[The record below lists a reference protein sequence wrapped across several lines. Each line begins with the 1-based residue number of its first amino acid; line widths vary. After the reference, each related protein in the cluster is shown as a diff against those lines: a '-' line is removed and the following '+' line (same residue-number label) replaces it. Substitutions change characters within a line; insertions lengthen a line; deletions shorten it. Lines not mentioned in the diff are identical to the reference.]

1 MGSKGSV
8 QKMIQSLKEIVNC
21 SDSEIYTMLV
31 ECHMDPNETVIR
43 LISQDAFQEV
53 KSKRNKNKDTKYQ
66 AESWRRGIPN
76 RGARNSAKSSYNTAR
91 GGGNKFNSNGNNMRQ
106 DLLKEGREHATIG
119 LALLQHQKGS
129 HLFIDPKNAEVQEAA
144 PAGSTGAAASS
155 SSLPPPAYQSAWAK
169 ANPGKKTMAEIVKM
183 GKPLHQKKVSV
194 PRSLETQERGSKAP
208 LKDEGS
214 STEKQERGSKA
225 PLKDEGSSTE
235 KQERGSKAPLK
246 DEGSS
251 TEKQERG
258 SKAPL
263 KDEGSSLEKQ
273 ERGSKAPLKDEG
285 SSTEK
290 QERGSK
296 APLKDEGSSLEK
308 QESRSKAPLKD
319 EGSSFGKQER
329 GSKAPLKD
337 EGSSLEKQERGSK
350 APLKDEGSSTE
361 KQERGSKAPLKDEG
375 SSLEK
380 QESGSKAPLKD
391 EGSSFGKQ
399 ESGSKA
405 PLKDEGSSFEKQD
418 VSDPVPSLLKPF
430 SVPKT
435 HADQVAFHQHVD
447 ESQMDDEVLETKTN
461 QVAFHPDLDQVAQL
475 SHLRFGS
482 FGLIGSGRASSRFNY
497 NLEDTQETEED
508 SSFRQQDTNFYGGE
522 EELRYNATDE
532 QTSYQIDSTA
542 RNYHASSD
550 SEREAAHHEE
560 PPQEDPYMQ
569 NLDSF
574 FTNVMDL
581 RDESISPP
589 GGGQQAAALYQHPAL
604 YPYFNQYG
612 MPLGYHGNFIS
623 DPFMP
628 HGYTHPGFQQ
638 GFPVGNHQAPLVV
651 VIPPSASSLQ
661 QQQNENT
668 FAWQRP
674 HMRVA
679 PSSEVYI
686 YSVNPNMQPP
696 GFVQAQQLHQQQLSQ
711 QALMSLDQLRH
722 QHQHQHHQQ
731 SAGEASSQTQEQL
744 WPNNN

>member
-43 LISQDAFQEV
+43 LISQGFFSSFFFPSSSCSFTDAFQEV

-91 GGGNKFNSNGNNMRQ
+91 GGGNKFNSNETR
-106 DLLKEGREHATIG
+106 
-119 LALLQHQKGS
+119 LAQRGKGARNHWAGS
-129 HLFIDPKNAEVQEAA
+129 SSAPKSDPKNAEVQEAA

-285 SSTEK
+285 
-290 QERGSK
+290 
-296 APLKDEGSSLEK
+296 
-308 QESRSKAPLKD
+308 
-319 EGSSFGKQER
+319 
-329 GSKAPLKD
+329 
-337 EGSSLEKQERGSK
+337 
-350 APLKDEGSSTE
+350 
-361 KQERGSKAPLKDEG
+361 
-375 SSLEK
+375 
-380 QESGSKAPLKD
+380 
-391 EGSSFGKQ
+391 
-399 ESGSKA
+399 KA

-589 GGGQQAAALYQHPAL
+589 GGGQQAAAVYQHPAL
-604 YPYFNQYG
+604 YPYFNQHG

-628 HGYTHPGFQQ
+628 HGYMHPGFQQ

>member
-8 QKMIQSLKEIVNC
+8 RKMIQSLKEIVNC

-53 KSKRNKNKDTKYQ
+53 KSKRDKKKRDTKDQ
-66 AESWRRGIPN
+66 AESSRRGIPN
-76 RGARNSAKSSYNTAR
+76 RGARNSAKYSYNTAR
-91 GGGNKFNSNGNNMRQ
+91 GGGNKFNSDETRFAQRG
-106 DLLKEGREHATIG
+106 
-119 LALLQHQKGS
+119 KGARNHWADS
-129 HLFIDPKNAEVQEAA
+129 SSAPNSDPKNAEVKEAA
-144 PAGSTGAAASS
+144 PTGPTGAASS
-155 SSLPPPAYQSAWAK
+155 SLLPAPAYQSAWAK

-194 PRSLETQERGSKAP
+194 PRSSETQERGSKAP

-214 STEKQERGSKA
+214 STEKQE
-225 PLKDEGSSTE
+225 
-235 KQERGSKAPLK
+235 
-246 DEGSS
+246 
-251 TEKQERG
+251 
-258 SKAPL
+258 
-263 KDEGSSLEKQ
+263 
-273 ERGSKAPLKDEG
+273 
-285 SSTEK
+285 
-290 QERGSK
+290 
-296 APLKDEGSSLEK
+296 
-308 QESRSKAPLKD
+308 
-319 EGSSFGKQER
+319 
-329 GSKAPLKD
+329 
-337 EGSSLEKQERGSK
+337 
-350 APLKDEGSSTE
+350 
-361 KQERGSKAPLKDEG
+361 
-375 SSLEK
+375 
-380 QESGSKAPLKD
+380 SGSKAPLKD
-391 EGSSFGKQ
+391 GGSSLEKK

-405 PLKDEGSSFEKQD
+405 PLKDEGSSFEMQD

-430 SVPKT
+430 AEPKT
-435 HADQVAFHQHVD
+435 HADQVSEPQHVD
-447 ESQMDDEVLETKTN
+447 ESEMDDEVLKTKTN

-508 SSFRQQDTNFYGGE
+508 SSFRQHDTNFYGGE

-560 PPQEDPYMQ
+560 PPQKDPYMQ
-569 NLDSF
+569 NLDRF

-604 YPYFNQYG
+604 HPYFNQHG
-612 MPLGYHGNFIS
+612 MPLGHHGNFIC

-628 HGYTHPGFQQ
+628 HGYMHPGFQQ

-668 FAWQRP
+668 FAWQLP

-679 PSSEVYI
+679 PSGEVYI
-686 YSVNPNMQPP
+686 CSVNPNMQPP

-711 QALMSLDQLRH
+711 QALMSLDQLHH

-731 SAGEASSQTQEQL
+731 SAGEASRQTQEQL

>member
-8 QKMIQSLKEIVNC
+8 RKMIQSLKEIVNC

-43 LISQDAFQEV
+43 LISQGFFSSFFFPSSFCSFADAFQEV

-66 AESWRRGIPN
+66 AESSRRGIPN

-91 GGGNKFNSNGNNMRQ
+91 GGGNKFNSNETR
-106 DLLKEGREHATIG
+106 
-119 LALLQHQKGS
+119 LAQRGKGARNHWAGS
-129 HLFIDPKNAEVQEAA
+129 SSAPKSDPKNAEVQEAA

-225 PLKDEGSSTE
+225 PLKDEGSS
-235 KQERGSKAPLK
+235 
-246 DEGSS
+246 
-251 TEKQERG
+251 
-258 SKAPL
+258 
-263 KDEGSSLEKQ
+263 LEKQ

-285 SSTEK
+285 
-290 QERGSK
+290 
-296 APLKDEGSSLEK
+296 
-308 QESRSKAPLKD
+308 
-319 EGSSFGKQER
+319 
-329 GSKAPLKD
+329 
-337 EGSSLEKQERGSK
+337 
-350 APLKDEGSSTE
+350 
-361 KQERGSKAPLKDEG
+361 
-375 SSLEK
+375 
-380 QESGSKAPLKD
+380 
-391 EGSSFGKQ
+391 
-399 ESGSKA
+399 KA

-604 YPYFNQYG
+604 YPYFNQHG

-628 HGYTHPGFQQ
+628 HGYMHPGFQQ

-679 PSSEVYI
+679 PSGEVYI

-722 QHQHQHHQQ
+722 QHQYQHHQQ

-744 WPNNN
+744 WPNNS

>member
-8 QKMIQSLKEIVNC
+8 RKMIQSLKEIVNC

-66 AESWRRGIPN
+66 AESSRRGIPN

-91 GGGNKFNSNGNNMRQ
+91 GGGNKFNSNETR
-106 DLLKEGREHATIG
+106 
-119 LALLQHQKGS
+119 LAQRGKGARNHWAGS
-129 HLFIDPKNAEVQEAA
+129 SSAPKSDPKNAEVQEAA

-225 PLKDEGSSTE
+225 PLKDEGSSLE

-285 SSTEK
+285 SS
-290 QERGSK
+290 
-296 APLKDEGSSLEK
+296 
-308 QESRSKAPLKD
+308 
-319 EGSSFGKQER
+319 FGKQER

-337 EGSSLEKQERGSK
+337 EGSSLEKQKRGSK
-350 APLKDEGSSTE
+350 APLKDKGSSTE

-604 YPYFNQYG
+604 YPYFNQHG

-628 HGYTHPGFQQ
+628 HGYMHPGFQQ

-679 PSSEVYI
+679 PSGEVYI

-722 QHQHQHHQQ
+722 QHQYQHHQQ

-744 WPNNN
+744 WPNNS

>member
-91 GGGNKFNSNGNNMRQ
+91 GGGNKFNSNETR
-106 DLLKEGREHATIG
+106 
-119 LALLQHQKGS
+119 LAQRGKGARNHWAGS
-129 HLFIDPKNAEVQEAA
+129 SSAPKSDPKNAEVQEAA

-194 PRSLETQERGSKAP
+194 PR
-208 LKDEGS
+208 
-214 STEKQERGSKA
+214 
-225 PLKDEGSSTE
+225 
-235 KQERGSKAPLK
+235 
-246 DEGSS
+246 
-251 TEKQERG
+251 
-258 SKAPL
+258 
-263 KDEGSSLEKQ
+263 
-273 ERGSKAPLKDEG
+273 
-285 SSTEK
+285 
-290 QERGSK
+290 
-296 APLKDEGSSLEK
+296 
-308 QESRSKAPLKD
+308 
-319 EGSSFGKQER
+319 
-329 GSKAPLKD
+329 
-337 EGSSLEKQERGSK
+337 
-350 APLKDEGSSTE
+350 SSTE

>member
-8 QKMIQSLKEIVNC
+8 RKMIQSLKEIVNC

-53 KSKRNKNKDTKYQ
+53 KSKRDEKKDTKDQ
-66 AESWRRGIPN
+66 AESSRRGIPN

-91 GGGNKFNSNGNNMRQ
+91 GGGNKFNSNETR
-106 DLLKEGREHATIG
+106 
-119 LALLQHQKGS
+119 LAQRGKGARNHWAGS
-129 HLFIDPKNAEVQEAA
+129 SAPNSDRPKNAEVKEAE
-144 PAGSTGAAASS
+144 PTGPTGAASS
-155 SSLPPPAYQSAWAK
+155 SLLPAPAYQSAWAK

-183 GKPLHQKKVSV
+183 GKPLHQKKVSA
-194 PRSLETQERGSKAP
+194 PRSSETQESGSKAP

-214 STEKQERGSKA
+214 STEKQES
-225 PLKDEGSSTE
+225 
-235 KQERGSKAPLK
+235 
-246 DEGSS
+246 
-251 TEKQERG
+251 
-258 SKAPL
+258 
-263 KDEGSSLEKQ
+263 
-273 ERGSKAPLKDEG
+273 
-285 SSTEK
+285 
-290 QERGSK
+290 
-296 APLKDEGSSLEK
+296 
-308 QESRSKAPLKD
+308 
-319 EGSSFGKQER
+319 
-329 GSKAPLKD
+329 
-337 EGSSLEKQERGSK
+337 
-350 APLKDEGSSTE
+350 
-361 KQERGSKAPLKDEG
+361 GSKAPLKDEG

-380 QESGSKAPLKD
+380 QESGSKDPLKD
-391 EGSSFGKQ
+391 EESSFETQ

-405 PLKDEGSSFEKQD
+405 PLKDEGSSFEMQD

-430 SVPKT
+430 FEPKT
-435 HADQVAFHQHVD
+435 HADQVSEPQHVD
-447 ESQMDDEVLETKTN
+447 ESQMNDEVLETKTN
-461 QVAFHPDLDQVAQL
+461 QVAIHPDLDQVAQL

-497 NLEDTQETEED
+497 NLEDTQETEEN
-508 SSFRQQDTNFYGGE
+508 SSFRQHDTNFYGGE

-604 YPYFNQYG
+604 YPYFNQHG

-628 HGYTHPGFQQ
+628 HGYMHPGFQQ
-638 GFPVGNHQAPLVV
+638 VFPVGNHQVPLVV

-679 PSSEVYI
+679 PSGEVYI

-711 QALMSLDQLRH
+711 QALISLDLLHH

-731 SAGEASSQTQEQL
+731 SAGEASRQTQEQL

>member
-8 QKMIQSLKEIVNC
+8 RKMIQSLKEIVNC

-66 AESWRRGIPN
+66 AESSRRGIPN

-91 GGGNKFNSNGNNMRQ
+91 GGGNKFNSNETR
-106 DLLKEGREHATIG
+106 
-119 LALLQHQKGS
+119 LAQRGKGARNHWAGS
-129 HLFIDPKNAEVQEAA
+129 SSAPKSDPKNAEVQEAA

-208 LKDEGS
+208 LKDEG
-214 STEKQERGSKA
+214 
-225 PLKDEGSSTE
+225 
-235 KQERGSKAPLK
+235 
-246 DEGSS
+246 
-251 TEKQERG
+251 
-258 SKAPL
+258 KAPL

-273 ERGSKAPLKDEG
+273 KRGSKAPLKD
-285 SSTEK
+285 K
-290 QERGSK
+290 
-296 APLKDEGSSLEK
+296 
-308 QESRSKAPLKD
+308 
-319 EGSSFGKQER
+319 
-329 GSKAPLKD
+329 
-337 EGSSLEKQERGSK
+337 
-350 APLKDEGSSTE
+350 GSSTE

-604 YPYFNQYG
+604 YPYFNQHG

-628 HGYTHPGFQQ
+628 HGYMHPGFQQ

-679 PSSEVYI
+679 PSGEVYI

-722 QHQHQHHQQ
+722 QHQYQHHQQ

-744 WPNNN
+744 WPNNS

>member
-53 KSKRNKNKDTKYQ
+53 KSKRNKNKDTKYH

-91 GGGNKFNSNGNNMRQ
+91 GGGNKFNSNETR
-106 DLLKEGREHATIG
+106 
-119 LALLQHQKGS
+119 LAQRGKGARNHWAGS
-129 HLFIDPKNAEVQEAA
+129 SSAPKSDPKNAEVQEAA

-194 PRSLETQERGSKAP
+194 PRSLET
-208 LKDEGS
+208 
-214 STEKQERGSKA
+214 
-225 PLKDEGSSTE
+225 
-235 KQERGSKAPLK
+235 QERGSKAPLK

-589 GGGQQAAALYQHPAL
+589 GGGQQAAAVYQHPAL
-604 YPYFNQYG
+604 YPYFNQHG

-628 HGYTHPGFQQ
+628 HGYMHPGFQQ